1 MNTAEQK
8 AQQEYPNEYRLNRSS
23 ERVAYIK
30 GYAAGQEALPLAM
43 SEEEIERIGKSIS
56 ADHEFYRDAIGV
68 TNIIDIVRQTLH
80 YANARSKSLTVEKGR
95 TFTEGEVK
103 SMLDDAEMLAR
114 IMGALVLDVDEA
126 RAMAESDISTIKV
139 RHGIS
144 LDPA

>member
-103 SMLDDAEMLAR
+103 SMLMTPKCWRELWER
-114 IMGALVLDVDEA
+114 W
-126 RAMAESDISTIKV
+126 
-139 RHGIS
+139 S
-144 LDPA
+144 LM